1 MGCQS
6 GYCSLC
12 VEGCLTLHPGTAQ
25 GCLMLHDF
33 ALAAQSHTSRSTSS
47 AATPADMRCRYAIGP
62 MEWCNSWPVILV
74 TGILGGQPIA
84 QLRNQ
89 AQRRRRRRRRVALT
103 GQLSDEPRRVA
114 LQRAVHRT
122 GTTLAQGVEHQP
134 GGAVESRGQK
144 AHRHCRD
151 RPQSRRTAPAFVLR
165 PDQGTRRMASQSPP
179 LPI

>member
-1 MGCQS
+1 MRCQS

-47 AATPADMRCRYAIGP
+47 AATPADMRCRYALGP

-114 LQRAVHRT
+114 LHRAVHPNWD
-122 GTTLAQGVEHQP
+122 G
-134 GGAVESRGQK
+134 SNMI
-144 AHRHCRD
+144 
-151 RPQSRRTAPAFVLR
+151 VLL
-165 PDQGTRRMASQSPP
+165 S
-179 LPI
+179 

>member
-6 GYCSLC
+6 RYRLLY
-12 VEGCLTLHPGTAQ
+12 VEGCLTLHHGTAQ
-25 GCLMLHDF
+25 GCLTLHDF
-33 ALAAQSHTSRSTSS
+33 AIAAESHTNRRT
-47 AATPADMRCRYAIGP
+47 ANGATPADMSCRYAIGP

-74 TGILGGQPIA
+74 TRILGSQPSA

-89 AQRRRRRRRRVALT
+89 PQLQRRRRRRVALT